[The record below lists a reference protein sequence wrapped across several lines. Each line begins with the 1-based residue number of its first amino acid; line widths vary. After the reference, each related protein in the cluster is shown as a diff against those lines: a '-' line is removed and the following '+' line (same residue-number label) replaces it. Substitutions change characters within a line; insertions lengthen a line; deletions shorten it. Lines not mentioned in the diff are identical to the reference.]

1 MAKTLKDIDSNR
13 LGDYLEDYLDE
24 TLNKK
29 LHKFMVLDDPANIEN
44 ILEKADFEDIT
55 NEDILVGIAVAEATL
70 VQVNRVLKAQ
80 GIPFKFR
87 RFDSVDYDAYML
99 VNTNE
104 TLKATAERVRNFKF
118 KKDRPIIDKDGV
130 FTL

>member
-1 MAKTLKDIDSNR
+1 MAKTLKDIDSNQ

-44 ILEKADFEDIT
+44 ILEKANFEDIT

-104 TLKATAERVRNFKF
+104 TLKATAERVRNFQLKEKTKLVDACPF
-118 KKDRPIIDKDGV
+118 
-130 FTL
+130 

>member
-1 MAKTLKDIDSNR
+1 
-13 LGDYLEDYLDE
+13 
-24 TLNKK
+24 
-29 LHKFMVLDDPANIEN
+29 MVLDDPANIEN

-104 TLKATAERVRNFKF
+104 TLKATAERVRNFQLKEKTKLVDACPF
-118 KKDRPIIDKDGV
+118 
-130 FTL
+130 